1 MSGTSSYVNRW
12 AYEDGATPTFDSSSD
27 TWDWREGSNFIKTQ
41 PILNATGLMGTRKKD
56 ESRTRFGPYSVSASQ
71 SCEPSPLWMATWLYR
86 VMGGGSVGSP
96 SLADTLPIFGALE
109 DKGGDIFQYLGCK
122 ASRLQLSGRAG
133 GLIEATVDILGKSED
148 TTVSSFTG
156 AALPSGDSSAEPF
169 QHADLVLTLAGSARS
184 VLDFRF
190 ELNNNCR
197 ARFVN
202 GLTANEIME
211 GERMVTL
218 SGNAVFT
225 STEAGNLYGL
235 TKEGA
240 AGSLVLTNGTVSTTL
255 TFARVQIPDNSARAQ
270 GGEII
275 LPFSAQIRGTALGAE
290 FTATIDSTE

>member
-27 TWDWREGSNFIKTQ
+27 CWDWREGSDFVKSQ
-41 PILNATGLMGTRKKD
+41 PILNATGLMGTRIQD
-56 ESRTRFGPYSVSASQ
+56 ESRSRFGPYSVSASQ
-71 SCEPSPLWMATWLYR
+71 NIEPSPKFFAAWLVR
-86 VMGGGSVGSP
+86 AMGGGTAGSP
-96 SLADTLPIFGALE
+96 TLADTLPEFGCVQ
-109 DKGGDIFQYLGCK
+109 DKGGDLYQYLGNK
-122 ASRLQLSGRAG
+122 VSRLRVSGKAG

-148 TTVSSFTG
+148 ATPSSWVG
-156 AALPSGDSSAEPF
+156 AALPSGDSAAEPF

-184 VLDFRF
+184 VLDFTF

-202 GLTANEIME
+202 SLTANQILE
-211 GERMVTL
+211 GNRVISL
-218 SGNAVFT
+218 SGTAVF
-225 STEAGNLYGL
+225 SSVEAGNLYGL

-255 TFARVQIPDNSARAQ
+255 TFARVQIPDNSARSQ

-275 LPFSAQIRGTALGAE
+275 LPFQAQIRGTALGAE
-290 FTATIDSTE
+290 FTATNDTTE